1 MSTDIEDYRILKPS
15 WPRAIW
21 CFNSKMS
28 QVAYITDSSELIQ
41 NRDSVGQKWLAA
53 YFLLT
58 STFFSLLSTEGYF
71 FTLYTI
77 VVQSQKHRICKTLHE
92 KVQTL
97 LHVSEDQIG
106 CVVITH
112 IEHKNNAPFLH
123 VLVVF
128 CE

>member
-1 MSTDIEDYRILKPS
+1 M
-15 WPRAIW
+15 
-21 CFNSKMS
+21 
-28 QVAYITDSSELIQ
+28 
-41 NRDSVGQKWLAA
+41 
-53 YFLLT
+53 
-58 STFFSLLSTEGYF
+58 LSTEGYF

-97 LHVSEDQIG
+97 LHASKAQIG
-106 CVVITH
+106 YIVITH

-123 VLVVF
+123 VLVDF

>member
-1 MSTDIEDYRILKPS
+1 M
-15 WPRAIW
+15 
-21 CFNSKMS
+21 
-28 QVAYITDSSELIQ
+28 
-41 NRDSVGQKWLAA
+41 
-53 YFLLT
+53 
-58 STFFSLLSTEGYF
+58 LSTEDYF

-97 LHVSEDQIG
+97 LDASKAQIG
-106 CVVITH
+106 YVVIAL

-123 VLVVF
+123 VLVDF